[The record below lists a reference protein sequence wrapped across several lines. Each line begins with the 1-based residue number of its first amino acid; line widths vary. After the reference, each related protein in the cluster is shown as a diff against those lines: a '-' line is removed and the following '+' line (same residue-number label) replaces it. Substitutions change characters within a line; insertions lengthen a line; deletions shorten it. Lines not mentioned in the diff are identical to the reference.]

1 MPRTKNVL
9 LTYML
14 FNEFNFFQKDSV
26 HFCDRK
32 FNLKDRILNFVTTRH
47 SLQWFLVYLV
57 HVSCESFHLLSSFIS
72 LVLQWKSFG
81 CFGQNVNFVSIPKNL
96 TTHIAITQ
104 VLTHRS
110 LRLQPKG
117 HCFPSSV
124 ISWPTSVSQQSTIQ

>member
-14 FNEFNFFQKDSV
+14 FNEFNFFQKDSL
-26 HFCDRK
+26 HFCDKK
-32 FNLKDRILNFVTTRH
+32 FSLKDRILNFVTTRH
-47 SLQWFLVYLV
+47 SIQWFLVQFMFLV
-57 HVSCESFHLLSSFIS
+57 NLFTCSFIR
-72 LVLQWKSFG
+72 LVLQWSSKSFG
-81 CFGQNVNFVSIPKNL
+81 FFGQNVNFVSIPKNL

-124 ISWPTSVSQQSTIQ
+124 ISWPTSVSQQSTVQ